1 MTDMYKIKLF
11 IAFLKKN
18 NALHDYIYLYNLWL
32 KNGNNLIKEKLKD
45 FLIRNVKNND
55 TLPYLIIGAFPFTY
69 DNYSQWHNL
78 SEKWMKEIIKRNLYI
93 VK

>member
-32 KNGNNLIKEKLKD
+32 KNGNNILKEKLKD

-55 TLPYLIIGAFPFTY
+55 SLPYLIINAFPFTD
-69 DNYSQWHNL
+69 DNYIQWRNL
-78 SEKWMKEIIKRNLYI
+78 SEKWMKEIIKRNLYT

>member
-32 KNGNNLIKEKLKD
+32 KNGNNIIKEKLKD

-55 TLPYLIIGAFPFTY
+55 SLPYLITCAFPFTY
-69 DNYSQWHNL
+69 DNFNQWHNL